1 MGFNIPNC
9 PLTADEIDKN
19 RQLLIDDLR
28 NIDYEQFWDE
38 ILIWQL
44 STAEIIFAQS
54 EKPLK
59 NNASIFAP
67 KITSVKYGT
76 ANIDKRRLSETDK
89 HRD

>member
-1 MGFNIPNC
+1 MKNVQLFYETWSSIFPNRS
-9 PLTADEIDKN
+9 LTADEIDKN
-19 RQLLIDDLR
+19 RQLP
-28 NIDYEQFWDE
+28 
-38 ILIWQL
+38 
-44 STAEIIFAQS
+44 TAEIIFAQS

-76 ANIDKRRLSETDK
+76 ANIDKGRLSETDK